1 MWAICVLGAVLY
13 GVEAVLAILARAGR
27 LPGGW
32 PTSFSGHDDV
42 PSRLSVALLVIVFAL
57 FVMAAVFLPHDD
69 PSAIMREFARLS
81 AKLSS
86 T

>member
-1 MWAICVLGAVLY
+1 M
-13 GVEAVLAILARAGR
+13 
-27 LPGGW
+27 
-32 PTSFSGHDDV
+32 

>member
-42 PSRLSVALLVIVFAL
+42 PSRLSVALLAIVCIL

-69 PSAIMREFARLS
+69 PSAIVREFARLS

>member
-13 GVEAVLAILARAGR
+13 GVEAALALLARHPGR
-27 LPGGW
+27 W
-32 PTSFSGHDDV
+32 PTFSSGGPA
-42 PSRLSVALLVIVFAL
+42 PSRLSVALLAIVCIL

-69 PSAIMREFARLS
+69 PSAIVREFARLS